1 MSGIHFKLCFSSCS
15 FSCQYSQVFS
25 GDTTED
31 NLMLLV
37 DDDLGETM
45 EKLIFLMFGI
55 KWGGGKNSQK
65 LTRAMK
71 DDKN

>member
-1 MSGIHFKLCFSSCS
+1 
-15 FSCQYSQVFS
+15 
-25 GDTTED
+25 
-31 NLMLLV
+31 MLLV

-65 LTRAMK
+65 LTKAMK